1 MKAGSS
7 NINSIFNGSRLLQIP
22 FFQRSYVWERPLLE
36 RFLESMEEASIPNKS
51 YFLGTL
57 ILKQSSTTSNSGVG
71 DIRTVIDGQQRLTTL
86 LLFLKIL
93 CVKSDQIGEFNRIA
107 IVRGKLS
114 ILHNFF
120 DRDCFEEIMKQ
131 DDLQQVHYKT
141 RLADAYN
148 FFLEKVD
155 VEKFDLFNILDNILF
170 VAIDLQQDENEQV
183 IFDTINSLGVNLTTG
198 ELLKNFVF
206 SEQTIDKYNEIW
218 KPVFEKDEDT
228 INYWNQKTTLG
239 RLQRIN
245 LETFLYAYLHI
256 KINDPALNISSAD
269 KSRFRSAEDL
279 FNQYKHYIQLVNV
292 DLIDFARDLTEYAKL
307 YRQNIT
313 SSCLDEEIPKAWGIE
328 RINAIIFGMDTTT
341 MIPYILYVLKN
352 QHDLTEVND
361 ICRVL
366 ESYVMRRIICRSGND
381 NYSDLFSLHLI
392 TNQILSSSELIEYL
406 IRKDGDS
413 SLAMPNDDNLYHS
426 IIENKLSNPRAKGV
440 LYFLESLIRDEYHGT
455 ALRPFSSYSLEH
467 LMPKKWTEASWPL
480 TDGYDAETR
489 NDRLATL
496 GNLSILPTK
505 LNVSISNRAWTVKL
519 NGNGQRKGLRHYA
532 TGIETLSRWLESE
545 NWDERRIE
553 DRAKWLFSKAH
564 ILWQFGPNY
573 HSSSISTVSL
583 FDSEPLYSEL
593 TIDANETDTVYL
605 SHKESEID
613 EHNSKRD
620 TTKFF
625 LNGSNALSKRDF
637 VFQVIKYYIE
647 QNPQTS
653 FEELKRV
660 FPDSII
666 DKKFVIKGLIASVDV
681 LLDGSMSEKELNK
694 RYNFNKEDKCLNI
707 GGVELFVNTQHTI
720 DSANRMFVVA
730 KQLGYDVS
738 STNSVIITSDENQN
752 NVSSTKSADTILKIS
767 LPNGRVIFKPKAIDS
782 LEEFVKYIGVKR
794 VATLDILAYQN
805 FRLVTTSFISL
816 KHQKQVGEGFY
827 LFKNSS
833 TFTKKQQIEQI
844 ISLLHLDNIKVEIV
858 EK

>member
-93 CVKSDQIGEFNRIA
+93 CNRCNQLGEFNRIA

-131 DDLQQVHYKT
+131 DDLQPVHYKT

-155 VEKFDLFNILDNILF
+155 GKKFDLFNILDNILF

-218 KPVFEKDEDT
+218 RPVFEKDEDT

-245 LETFLYAYLHI
+245 LETFLYAYLHV
-256 KINDPALNISSAD
+256 KINDPALNISSAE

-279 FNQYKHYIQLVNV
+279 FNQYKYYIQLVKV

-307 YRQNIT
+307 YRENI
-313 SSCLDEEIPKAWGIE
+313 SSACLEEEIPKTWGIE

-352 QHDLTEVND
+352 QHDSTEIND

-381 NYSDLFSLHLI
+381 NYSDLFSLNLI
-392 TNQILSSSELIEYL
+392 TNQILTSAELIEYL

-413 SLAMPNDDNLYHS
+413 SLAMPNDESLYHAFL
-426 IIENKLSNPRAKGV
+426 ENKFSNPRAKGV

-455 ALRPFSSYSLEH
+455 ALRPFASYSLEH
-467 LMPKKWTEASWPL
+467 LMPKKWTETSWPL
-480 TDGYDAETR
+480 ANGYDVETR
-489 NDRLATL
+489 NERLATL

-505 LNVSISNRAWTVKL
+505 LNVSISNRAWEVKL
-519 NGNGQRKGLRHYA
+519 NGNGQRKGLRYYA
-532 TGIETLSRWLESE
+532 SGIETLSRWLESE
-545 NWDERRIE
+545 NWDERKIE
-553 DRAKWLFSKAH
+553 ERAKWLFDKAH
-564 ILWQFGPNY
+564 NLWQFGPNY
-573 HSSSISTVSL
+573 HGSSI
-583 FDSEPLYSEL
+583 P
-593 TIDANETDTVYL
+593 TDTHETNTEYV
-605 SHKESEID
+605 SHNENED
-613 EHNSKRD
+613 DVHNNKRD
-620 TTKFF
+620 ATKYF

-647 QNPQTS
+647 KNPQTS
-653 FEELKRV
+653 FEELKQV

-666 DKKFVIKGLIASVDV
+666 GTKCVRRGLIASVDV
-681 LLDGSMSEKELNK
+681 LLDGSMSEKELNR
-694 RYNFNKEDKCLNI
+694 RYSFNKEDRRLSV
-707 GGVELFVNTQHTI
+707 GGVEFFVNTQHTV
-720 DSANRMFVVA
+720 DSANRMVVVA
-730 KQLGYDVS
+730 KQLGFDVS
-738 STNSVIITSDENQN
+738 STNSDIITSNENQN
-752 NVSSTKSADTILKIS
+752 NVSSNKSADTILKIS
-767 LPNGRVIFKPKAIDS
+767 LPNGQVIFKHKAIDS
-782 LEEFVKYIGVKR
+782 LEEFVKYIGIKR
-794 VATLDILAYQN
+794 VASLDILAYQD

-833 TFTKKQQIEQI
+833 TITKKQQIEQI

>member
-1 MKAGSS
+1 MKASSS

-36 RFLESMEEASIPNKS
+36 RFLESMEEASIHNKS

-57 ILKQSSTTSNSGVG
+57 ILKQSSTTSSCGVG

-93 CVKSDQIGEFNRIA
+93 CNKSNQLGEFNRIA

-120 DRDCFEEIMKQ
+120 DRDCFEKIMKQ
-131 DDLQQVHYKT
+131 DELQPVHYKT

-170 VAIDLQQDENEQV
+170 VAIDLQQEENEQV

-218 KPVFEKDEDT
+218 RPVFEKDEET

-245 LETFLYAYLHI
+245 LETFLYAYLHV
-256 KINDPALNISSAD
+256 KINDPALNISSTD

-279 FNQYKHYIQLVNV
+279 FNQYKYYIQLVNV

-307 YRQNIT
+307 YRENI
-313 SSCLDEEIPKAWGIE
+313 SSACLEEEIVKTWGIE

-352 QHDLTEVND
+352 QHDSTEINE

-392 TNQILSSSELIEYL
+392 TNQILTSAELIEYL

-413 SLAMPNDDNLYHS
+413 SLAMPNDECLYHS
-426 IIENKLSNPRAKGV
+426 FLENKLSNPRAKGV

-455 ALRPFSSYSLEH
+455 ALKPFSSYSLEH
-467 LMPKKWTEASWPL
+467 LMPKKWTETSWPL
-480 TDGYDAETR
+480 ANGYDAETR
-489 NDRLATL
+489 NERLATL

-505 LNVSISNRAWTVKL
+505 LNASISNRAWEVKL
-519 NGNGQRKGLRHYA
+519 NGNGQRKGLRYYA
-532 TGIETLSRWLESE
+532 TGIETLSCWLESE
-545 NWDERRIE
+545 IWDERKIE
-553 DRAKWLFSKAH
+553 ERAKWLFDKAH
-564 ILWQFGPNY
+564 NLWHFGPNY
-573 HSSSISTVSL
+573 HGSSNSTDAHETNTEYIS
-583 FDSEPLYSEL
+583 
-593 TIDANETDTVYL
+593 NN
-605 SHKESEID
+605 ESEVD
-613 EHNSKRD
+613 VHNNKRD
-620 TTKFF
+620 TTKYF

-660 FPDSII
+660 FPNSII
-666 DKKFVIKGLIASVDV
+666 GTKSVRKGLIASVDV
-681 LLDGSMSEKELNK
+681 LLDGSMSEKELNT
-694 RYNFNKEDKCLNI
+694 RYSFNKEDRLLCV
-707 GGVELFVNTQHTI
+707 GGVEFFVSTQHTV
-720 DSANRMFVVA
+720 DSANRMVVVA

-738 STNSVIITSDENQN
+738 STNSDIITSNENPN
-752 NVSSTKSADTILKIS
+752 NISSTKSADTILKIS
-767 LPNGRVIFKPKAIDS
+767 LPNGQVIFKPKAIDS
-782 LEEFVKYIGVKR
+782 LEEFVKYIGIKR
-794 VATLDILAYQN
+794 VASLDILAYYN

-833 TFTKKQQIEQI
+833 TITKKQQIEQI

>member
-93 CVKSDQIGEFNRIA
+93 CNRCDQLGEFNRIA

-131 DDLQQVHYKT
+131 DDLQPVHYKT

-155 VEKFDLFNILDNILF
+155 GERFDLFNILDNILF

-218 KPVFEKDEDT
+218 RPVFEKDEDT

-245 LETFLYAYLHI
+245 LETFLYAYLHV
-256 KINDPALNISSAD
+256 KINDPDLNISSAD

-279 FNQYKHYIQLVNV
+279 FNQYKYYIQLVKV

-307 YRQNIT
+307 YRENI
-313 SSCLDEEIPKAWGIE
+313 SSVCLEEEIPKTWGIE

-352 QHDLTEVND
+352 QHDSTEIND

-381 NYSDLFSLHLI
+381 NYSDLFSLNLI
-392 TNQILSSSELIEYL
+392 ANQILTSAELIEYL

-413 SLAMPNDDNLYHS
+413 SLAMPNDESLYHAFL
-426 IIENKLSNPRAKGV
+426 ENKLSNPRAKGV

-455 ALRPFSSYSLEH
+455 ALRPFTSYSLEH
-467 LMPKKWTEASWPL
+467 LMPKKWTETSWPL
-480 TDGYDAETR
+480 ANGYDAETR
-489 NDRLATL
+489 NERLATL

-505 LNVSISNRAWTVKL
+505 LNVSISNRAWEVKL
-519 NGNGQRKGLRHYA
+519 NGNGQRKGLRYYA

-545 NWDERRIE
+545 NWDERKIE
-553 DRAKWLFSKAH
+553 ERAKWLFDKAH
-564 ILWQFGPNY
+564 NLWQFGPNY
-573 HSSSISTVSL
+573 HGSFIPTDSHETNTEYVSH
-583 FDSEPLYSEL
+583 
-593 TIDANETDTVYL
+593 NENEDDV
-605 SHKESEID
+605 
-613 EHNSKRD
+613 HNNKRD
-620 TTKFF
+620 ATKYF

-647 QNPQTS
+647 QNPQIS

-666 DKKFVIKGLIASVDV
+666 GTKCVRRGLIASVDV
-681 LLDGSMSEKELNK
+681 LLDGSMSEKELNI
-694 RYNFNKEDKCLNI
+694 RYSFNKEDRRLSV
-707 GGVELFVNTQHTI
+707 GGVEFFVNTQHTV
-720 DSANRMFVVA
+720 DSANRMAVVA

-738 STNSVIITSDENQN
+738 STKSDIITSNENQN

-767 LPNGRVIFKPKAIDS
+767 LPNGQVIFKHKAIDS
-782 LEEFVKYIGVKR
+782 LEEFVKYIGIKR
-794 VATLDILAYQN
+794 VASLDILAYQD
-805 FRLVTTSFISL
+805 FRLVTPSFISL
-816 KHQKQVGEGFY
+816 KHQKQIGEGFY

-833 TFTKKQQIEQI
+833 TITKKQQIEQI